1 MKLTEEE
8 LQEIWSLFEIDG
20 SELGKFVRLY
30 ELDKTAKK
38 LKSHIEQLE
47 ESSKKWD
54 SIERLYIDAEKR
66 YEYKIEQQT
75 QEIERLKVEL
85 NTVCGK
91 AMDFEDTIDK
101 WMPLLEQRKNTIQR
115 LEEALKFY
123 ADERNNDWDIDSFDH
138 VRQSKVMQDGGEIA
152 RQILKEVRGE

>member
-1 MKLTEEE
+1 MTNKE
-8 LQEIWSLFEIDG
+8 LQEIRERVKQH
-20 SELGKFVRLY
+20 KFWGTHPIVSPK
-30 ELDKTAKK
+30 ELDG
-38 LKSHIEQLE
+38 LLSHIEQLE

-54 SIERLYIDAEKR
+54 SIERLYMDAEKR

-123 ADERNNDWDIDSFDH
+123 ADEQNNDWDIS
-138 VRQSKVMQDGGEIA
+138 SKTSIKG
-152 RQILKEVRGE
+152 